1 VEKDEGKGGLSE
13 LAYLL
18 RADTHKNSIAEQKMV
33 LWCTMR
39 ARRENQGVI

>member
-1 VEKDEGKGGLSE
+1 MKEKV
-13 LAYLL
+13 AYPNSPTFL